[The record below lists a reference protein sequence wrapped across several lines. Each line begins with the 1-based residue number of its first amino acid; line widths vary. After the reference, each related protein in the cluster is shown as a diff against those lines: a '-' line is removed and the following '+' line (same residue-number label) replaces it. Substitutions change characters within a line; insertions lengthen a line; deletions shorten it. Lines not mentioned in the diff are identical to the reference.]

1 MYYVIEYDGLRKIM
15 DVKHDMQTELQN
27 QRFPS
32 ALADLMKTGDMYS
45 STSATEYRY
54 CSYLHLVI
62 LQYGGTRVR
71 AYVRTCVR
79 VRTYWS
85 MKWVPFFMS
94 VYTLN

>member
-45 STSATEYRY
+45 TVVLS
-54 CSYLHLVI
+54 I
-62 LQYGGTRVR
+62 L
-71 AYVRTCVR
+71 A
-79 VRTYWS
+79 
-85 MKWVPFFMS
+85 KL
-94 VYTLN
+94 TLK